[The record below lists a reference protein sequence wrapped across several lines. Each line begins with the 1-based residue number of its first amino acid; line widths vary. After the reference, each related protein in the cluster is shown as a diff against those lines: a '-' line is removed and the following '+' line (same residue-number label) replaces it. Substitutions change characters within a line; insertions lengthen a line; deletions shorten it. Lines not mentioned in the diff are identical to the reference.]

1 MIISMKLKNLTF
13 RKSFTLKVLIAIHCV
28 AVVVGCRNENE
39 QCVFIPDIESPVS
52 VDFLQLEDSITL
64 IDTKEQLVSF
74 FTRYPV
80 LRDYMFGRQ
89 QNYPHDSIFINALY
103 ERFTHPGFDTLLMET
118 KRIFGSGSLLENEF
132 QQAFSNLKYYY
143 PGFVPPKVE
152 TVITGMET
160 DLVITD
166 TLIIAGIDY
175 YLGSAGKYRPRLYEY
190 LLTRYEPEDVVPSTL
205 LIYGISDRFNK
216 TNLEDKTV
224 LADMIAYGKSFYF
237 AKHMLPCVP
246 DSTFI
251 WYSSEEM
258 KGAIE
263 NEDLIWARL
272 IEDQV
277 LFSTSHVAKQKF
289 LGDRP
294 KTLEVGEQCPGR
306 IGQWVGWQIVKKY
319 METHPDVSLPQLMQM
334 SDAEKLFKESRY
346 KPKG

>member
-1 MIISMKLKNLTF
+1 MSFSFKRTFFRQFLTP
-13 RKSFTLKVLIAIHCV
+13 TLFIALQF
-28 AVVVGCRNENE
+28 GCDNEKE
-39 QCVFIPDIESPVS
+39 QCVYVPSIKSPVKI
-52 VDFLQLEDSITL
+52 DFVQLEDSIPL
-64 IDTKEQLVSF
+64 INSKAELVNF

-89 QNYPHDSIFINALY
+89 QNYPHDSVFINSLY
-103 ERFTHPGFDTLLMET
+103 DRFTHPGFDTLLMET
-118 KRIFGSGSLLENEF
+118 KKIFGDASSLKADF
-132 QQAFSNLKYYY
+132 QQAFSNIKYYY
-143 PGFVPPKVE
+143 PEFVPPKIE
-152 TVITGMET
+152 TVISGLET

-166 TLIIAGIDY
+166 TLIAVGLDY
-175 YLGSAGKYRPRLYEY
+175 YLGREGKYRPRLYEY
-190 LLTRYEPEDVVPSTL
+190 LLTRYEPEDIVPSSL
-205 LIYGISDRFNK
+205 LIYGISERFNK

-237 AKHMLPCVP
+237 AKHMMPCVP

-251 WYSSEEM
+251 WYSGEEM
-258 KGAIE
+258 RGAID

-319 METHPDVSLPQLMQM
+319 MEAHPDVSLRQLMEM
-334 SDAEKLFKESRY
+334 SDADKIFKESRY
-346 KPKG
+346 KPKA

>member
-1 MIISMKLKNLTF
+1 
-13 RKSFTLKVLIAIHCV
+13 
-28 AVVVGCRNENE
+28 
-39 QCVFIPDIESPVS
+39 
-52 VDFLQLEDSITL
+52 
-64 IDTKEQLVSF
+64 
-74 FTRYPV
+74 
-80 LRDYMFGRQ
+80 MFGRQ
-89 QNYPHDSIFINALY
+89 QNYPHDSIFINALFD
-103 ERFTHPGFDTLLMET
+103 RFTHPGFDTLQIET
-118 KRIFGSGSLLENEF
+118 KKIFGNGTTLKNEF

-152 TVITGMET
+152 TVITGLET

-166 TLIIAGIDY
+166 TLIIAGLDY
-175 YLGSAGKYRPRLYEY
+175 YLGREGKYRPHLYEY
-190 LLTRYEPEDVVPSTL
+190 LLTRYEPEDIVPSSL
-205 LIYGISDRFNK
+205 LIYGISERFNK

-224 LADMIAYGKSFYF
+224 LADMISYGKSFYF

-258 KGAIE
+258 KGAMD

-277 LFSTSHVAKQKF
+277 LYSTSHMAKQKF

-334 SDAEKLFKESRY
+334 NDAEKIFKESRY